1 MDGKSEGKLDG
12 KIDEKMEPV
21 KAKRGRKS
29 KAELLKLMIESEAN
43 KKIEN
48 EVQNNFK
55 EVVNEKIEIEAQQ
68 NTEQNQEQIVDEIV
82 DQIEN
87 LHLANVVND
96 SKDEEEVLEA
106 PVAKKR
112 GRKPKGG
119 KIIQQNIHA
128 IEKKE
133 EKPNII
139 LHLKCHLKDLNA
151 PENEVDNNLESFCFT
166 TSKNELTYDV
176 IYKAEIIDNEL
187 YQSQHSHEHISENV
201 FSPESLVENKCD
213 NKEIWKK
220 MKILEKS
227 LHLNNLTDKKS
238 ACFWC
243 SYDFD
248 NMPIHIP
255 KFFMK
260 NSYHVYGC
268 FCSPECAVAHLMSE
282 NIDSSTKFERYHLL
296 NHIYSKIYD
305 YRKSIKPAPDPHYML
320 ERYYGNLTIQEY
332 RALLKTERLFLVVDK
347 PLTRVLPEL
356 HEDNDEFIINN
367 KIIPSSNHFQVKT
380 KILRKPANKTAILQ
394 ENFGMNSS
402 FTE

>member
-1 MDGKSEGKLDG
+1 MDGKLEGNVV
-12 KIDEKMEPV
+12 EKVEPV

-29 KAELLKLMIESEAN
+29 KAELLKLIIESEAN

-48 EVQNNFK
+48 EILENNLPIVK
-55 EVVNEKIEIEAQQ
+55 EVVNEKIEVKTEDNQQ
-68 NTEQNQEQIVDEIV
+68 QIVNQTV

-87 LHLANVVND
+87 LHLANIVND
-96 SKDEEEVLEA
+96 SKDEEEEALEA

-151 PENEVDNNLESFCFT
+151 QENEEDNNLESFCFP

-176 IYKAEIIDNEL
+176 IYKAEIIENEL
-187 YQSQHSHEHISENV
+187 YQSLHSHEHVSENV
-201 FSPESLVENKCD
+201 FSTENLTENKCD

-227 LHLNNLTDKKS
+227 LHLNNLTGKKS